1 MSGTIIN
8 SHSYYDTLQ
17 VIQMIS
23 HIRLKSLWFWN
34 MLQVKETVTKD
45 FQSQEA
51 KVKWSQAFSG
61 RIQCG
66 KEGHGSSTAVDQK
79 SKRGKVK

>member
-34 MLQVKETVTKD
+34 MLQVKETVTED
-45 FQSQEA
+45 CQSQEV
-51 KVKWSQAFSG
+51 KVK
-61 RIQCG
+61 
-66 KEGHGSSTAVDQK
+66 
-79 SKRGKVK
+79 